1 MRIGEDDDT
10 HGLLPMG
17 VPATTCET
25 GHVLGRVLPFTVGA
39 VAACAALGSIASGE
53 VRSRWY
59 ARLEKPVIQPPGVV
73 FGPVWTALYADIAV
87 TSAIAIDRLQEH
99 DRATYER
106 ALAAN
111 LVLNASWSW
120 VFFRS
125 TGWGR
130 RSLSLPP
137 WRSAAAIRPP
147 HRGGPEGR
155 GRPEPV
161 RGLVCVRDRAVRR
174 DLAQELPLNADLSDR
189 ADDR

>member
-1 MRIGEDDDT
+1 MHPELEEDLRVRATRSSGVGEDDDST
-10 HGLLPMG
+10 KW
-17 VPATTCET
+17 ET
-25 GHVLGRVLPFTVGA
+25 GHVLSRVLPFTAGA
-39 VAACAALGSIASGE
+39 VAACAALGSIASAE

-120 VFFRS
+120 VFFRFHRLGPAVAVAAALALS
-125 TGWGR
+125 SGDLVR
-130 RSLSLPP
+130 RTAAADLRAAAALSPYAAWCAFATVL
-137 WRSAAAIRPP
+137 SAAIW
-147 HRGGPEGR
+147 
-155 GRPEPV
+155 
-161 RGLVCVRDRAVRR
+161 RR
-174 DLAQELPLNADLSDR
+174 NR
-189 ADDR
+189 R

>member
-1 MRIGEDDDT
+1 MHPELEEDLRVRATRSSGVGEDDDST
-10 HGLLPMG
+10 KW
-17 VPATTCET
+17 ET
-25 GHVLGRVLPFTVGA
+25 GHVLGRVLPFTAGA
-39 VAACAALGSIASGE
+39 VAACATLGSIASAE

-120 VFFRS
+120 VFFRFHRL
-125 TGWGR
+125 GP

-137 WRSAAAIRPP
+137 WRSAAAISSAAP
-147 HRGGPEGR
+147 
-155 GRPEPV
+155 
-161 RGLVCVRDRAVRR
+161 RR
-174 DLAQELPLNADLSDR
+174 R
-189 ADDR
+189 T